1 MSINPYESP
10 AQPKPDLPGVKYL
23 VDTRKLT
30 LGEWC
35 QLTKYPLKGFWRWL
49 SLRLGIDRNPT
60 YIHTVPRV
68 AEMVTELAD
77 MPAGVSEHLLQMQAF
92 AETCGFFGRWTSTT
106 VDSDGNTLNCILRM
120 LSHDPRTY
128 LEIAFIAID
137 HLFVSRHN
145 LVSATAAG
153 EFHVTSNGFPA
164 GKRAPVV
171 KPQYFK
177 DLTFDRLLVL
187 HQQRIDAW
195 PGPFREVRTFEE
207 MTTIVQELV
216 DSFVKFQIARGYYT
230 PLDDDHSTG
239 VR

>member
-23 VDTRKLT
+23 VDMRKLT

-35 QLTKYPLKGFWRWL
+35 QLTKYPLMGLWRWL
-49 SLRLGIDRNPT
+49 SLRIGINRNPT
-60 YIHTVPRV
+60 YVHTVPRV

-77 MPAGVSEHLLQMQAF
+77 MPAGISEFFLQMQIF

-106 VDSDGNTLNCILRM
+106 VDCDGNTMNCILRM

-137 HLFVSRHN
+137 QMFISRHN
-145 LVSATAAG
+145 LVSATTSG
-153 EFHVTSNGFPA
+153 EYLVTSNGFPA
-164 GKRAPVV
+164 GKRPPVV

-177 DLTFDRLLVL
+177 DLPFDQLLAI
-187 HQQRIDAW
+187 HQQRINAW
-195 PGPFREVRTFEE
+195 PEAFREVRSFEE
-207 MTTIVQELV
+207 MTAIVQELV
-216 DSFVKFQIARGYYT
+216 NAFVSFQIARGYYT
-230 PLDDDHSTG
+230 PLEKDD
-239 VR
+239 